1 MGQKGLMWS
10 YACIPFG
17 CQPFGVGPDHVMYE
31 IGADSE
37 IVAEDR
43 CISAALL
50 QTTDCSVRVGLGL
63 QPS

>member
-1 MGQKGLMWS
+1 MGQKGLMRI

-50 QTTDCSVRVGLGL
+50 QTTDFSVRVGLGL